1 MATCVVSGIFN
12 PAHIDISQLD
22 IVRKNMNKY
31 ANMLRDDLAS
41 KNVYLNELS
50 LFYKKLSNLKTPDS
64 FNIQRAKQALDEATY
79 ERDLA
84 FKTLEPVR
92 MENSICNLFCEFVTY
107 AYSVYD
113 IHALEKI
120 YDAIDIASALKDR
133 RDVMVF
139 WSSVD

>member
-1 MATCVVSGIFN
+1 
-12 PAHIDISQLD
+12 
-22 IVRKNMNKY
+22 MNKY
-31 ANMLRDDLAS
+31 ANMLRDDLAQ
-41 KNVYLNELS
+41 KNVYVNELA
-50 LFYKKLSNLKTPDS
+50 LFYMKVSNLKNRDT
-64 FNIQRAKQALDEATY
+64 FNIQRAKVALDEATY

-92 MENSICNLFCEFVTY
+92 IENSICNLFCEFVAY

-113 IHALEKI
+113 IHAPEKI
-120 YDAIDIASALKDR
+120 YDAIDIASALKSR